1 MASNIV
7 GSLTIDGTVTHFT
20 TALTGEVLPKNTSD
34 NKLITTTE
42 TSKTD
47 ELGEDDVFANENETS
62 RGVGNFPKKNKKTA
76 ADNNQLSTKN
86 ENSQK
91 VDNQISAVII
101 SSPPQQETLTVS
113 SINDANHVSAETTPP
128 TSVVPTTR
136 RPSYTSK
143 APSALTNLPKI
154 EDINNASPPILQ
166 TYVTLHNSSSLPR
179 GGSTSVFENEELRPI
194 NKDLLSLHGQASFD
208 SVDHEEYSNPGTPP
222 SISTTVSSGQ
232 RQREKS
238 SNRMRAD
245 VLSKGKWEPAARSN
259 VLTVRC
265 REQIAE
271 LHKDK
276 FGSGSKGKCI
286 KVYLLHV
293 FLGQ

>member
-1 MASNIV
+1 MASNIGDPV
-7 GSLTIDGTVTHFT
+7 DGTHFT
-20 TALTGEVLPKNTSD
+20 LLTEDVLPKNTSD

-47 ELGEDDVFANENETS
+47 EVGEDDVFASENETS
-62 RGVGNFPKKNKKTA
+62 RGVGNFPKKNKETA
-76 ADNNQLSTKN
+76 ADNNQQSTKN
-86 ENSQK
+86 ENNQK
-91 VDNQISAVII
+91 VNSQISAVII
-101 SSPPQQETLTVS
+101 SSPPQQQETLTVS
-113 SINDANHVSAETTPP
+113 SISDGNHVPTETTPP

-154 EDINNASPPILQ
+154 EDINNTSPILQNQ
-166 TYVTLHNSSSLPR
+166 TYVTLHTSSSLPR
-179 GGSTSVFENEELRPI
+179 GGSTSLFESEELRPI

-222 SISTTVSSGQ
+222 SISTVSGGQ
-232 RQREKS
+232 RHREKS

-245 VLSKGKWEPAARSN
+245 VLSKGKWESAARSN

-286 KVYLLHV
+286 QV
-293 FLGQ
+293 